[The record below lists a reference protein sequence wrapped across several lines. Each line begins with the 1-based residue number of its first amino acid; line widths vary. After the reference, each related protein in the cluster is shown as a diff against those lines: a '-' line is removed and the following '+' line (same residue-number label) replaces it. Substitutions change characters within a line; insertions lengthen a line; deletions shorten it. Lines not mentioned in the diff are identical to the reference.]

1 MGRKQWRGSVASS
14 IEPPPSQSFSL
25 SLSLYAEEDREKK
38 KRDGEMVVVPSR
50 RVDPKA
56 AMWLGYYIRA

>member
-1 MGRKQWRGSVASS
+1 MGRKQRRGSVASS

-25 SLSLYAEEDREKK
+25 SLYAEEDREKK
-38 KRDGEMVVVPSR
+38 KRDGEMVAVPSR

>member
-1 MGRKQWRGSVASS
+1 LNRHHPKA
-14 IEPPPSQSFSL
+14 SL
-25 SLSLYAEEDREKK
+25 SLSLYVEEDREKK